1 MNKTRL
7 LAFPL
12 TLALALA
19 GASAVVAQDESPAAE
34 MPEVAEYNEDEALVL
49 YHAIQERML
58 LAGVAE
64 EDIPAAM
71 EDLAAQYGNLSE
83 EDLADLAEAYIA
95 SEALSRFTEEVGV
108 GDFGFLGDDD
118 DDDDM
123 DDDAEDEGDDDAE
136 DEGDDDA
143 EDDDGE

>member
-1 MNKTRL
+1 MTKSRL

-34 MPEVAEYNEDEALVL
+34 MPEVAEYKEDEVLIL
-49 YHAIQERML
+49 YHAIRDRML
-58 LAGVAE
+58 AAGVGA
-64 EDIPAAM
+64 DQIPDAM
-71 EDLAAQYGNLSE
+71 NELAAQYGDLSE

-95 SEALSRFTEEVGV
+95 SEGLSRFTEEVGD

-123 DDDAEDEGDDDAE
+123 DDDDDDDMDDDAE
-136 DEGDDDA
+136 G
-143 EDDDGE
+143 DDGE